1 MKQHGILQWV
11 EYEQM
16 ALQPW
21 MLSSEEVFDMMPFY
35 RKLEDILIQ
44 ISNKV
49 RIEINDFI
57 NMVRYDP

>member
-1 MKQHGILQWV
+1 MKQHGIPQWV

-44 ISNKV
+44 ISDKV
-49 RIEINDFI
+49 RIEINGFI
-57 NMVRYDP
+57 NLVRYDP